1 MDIKKQFSNGF
12 ETVFLFSQYF
22 SSMQYSIKDLDT
34 QGISKNLVYEA
45 LKNGLPFS
53 KEFIK
58 NKRVFN
64 ETDLELFRFYKA
76 H

>member
-1 MDIKKQFSNGF
+1 MVNTSG
-12 ETVFLFSQYF
+12 
-22 SSMQYSIKDLDT
+22 MQYSIKDLET
-34 QGISKNLVYEA
+34 QGINKNLVYEA
-45 LKNGLPFS
+45 LKNSLPFS
-53 KEFIK
+53 KDFIK

>member
-1 MDIKKQFSNGF
+1 MVITSG
-12 ETVFLFSQYF
+12 
-22 SSMQYSIKDLDT
+22 MQYSIKDLET

-45 LKNGLPFS
+45 LKNSLPFS
-53 KEFIK
+53 KDFTK

>member
-1 MDIKKQFSNGF
+1 
-12 ETVFLFSQYF
+12 
-22 SSMQYSIKDLDT
+22 MQYSIKDLDA

-45 LKNGLPFS
+45 LKNSLPFS